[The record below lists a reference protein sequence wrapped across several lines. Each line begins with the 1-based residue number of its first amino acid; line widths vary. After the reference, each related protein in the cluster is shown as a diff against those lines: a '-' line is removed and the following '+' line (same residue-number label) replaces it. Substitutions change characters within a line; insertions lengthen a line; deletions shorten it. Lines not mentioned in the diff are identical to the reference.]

1 MNGYIVSVWRH
12 THEPKGDSVML
23 KINILKDIRK
33 ELEIEQSNR
42 PYFSSVEVNAICNLL
57 NKNAD
62 LSGHVSTRLS
72 KNISFWKT
80 QATID
85 THASAQN
92 LKAILSNIRSLK
104 ESKSSLDLCQIIRRM
119 PPSMLENAETISFV
133 DNKLTIKFKNH

>member
-23 KINILKDIRK
+23 KMNILKDIRK
-33 ELEIEQSNR
+33 ELGMEQSNR

-62 LSGHVSTRLS
+62 LSGHVNTRLS

-85 THASAQN
+85 THASVQN
-92 LKAILSNIRSLK
+92 LKAILSNIRSLNN
-104 ESKSSLDLCQIIRRM
+104 SKTSFNLCQIVQQM
-119 PPSMLENAETISFV
+119 PPSMLESAESVSFV

>member
-1 MNGYIVSVWRH
+1 
-12 THEPKGDSVML
+12 ML

-33 ELEIEQSNR
+33 ELGMKQSNR
-42 PYFSSVEVNAICNLL
+42 PYFTSVEVNAICNLL

-62 LSGHVSTRLS
+62 LSGHVNTRLS

-104 ESKSSLDLCQIIRRM
+104 ESKPSLDLCQIVRRM
-119 PPSMLENAETISFV
+119 PPSMLENAEAVSFV
-133 DNKLTIKFKNH
+133 DNKLTIKFKDH

>member
-12 THEPKGDSVML
+12 TREPKGDSVML
-23 KINILKDIRK
+23 KMNILKDIRK
-33 ELEIEQSNR
+33 ELGIEQSNR

-62 LSGHVSTRLS
+62 LSGHVNTRLS
-72 KNISFWKT
+72 KNISFWKP

-85 THASAQN
+85 THASVQN

-104 ESKSSLDLCQIIRRM
+104 ESKPSLDLCQIVRRM
-119 PPSMLENAETISFV
+119 PPSMLENAEAVSFV
-133 DNKLTIKFKNH
+133 DNKLTIKFKDH